1 MVKKL
6 GRSPQPTSGESGSC
20 REAGEKP
27 VVGKDVLPLGD
38 QVEQLARSA
47 QQQFPLRAAELL
59 RRDGAQEAVAGRAG
73 MALLDLLAAQGQ
85 RGTLR
90 SQPSQKAPD
99 RAVVQTSGVGDIV
112 VGVWGR
118 LVLGR

>member
-6 GRSPQPTSGESGSC
+6 GRSPQPTSSESGSC
-20 REAGEKP
+20 REAGEEA
-27 VVGKDVLPLGD
+27 VVGKEVLPLGG
-38 QVEQLARSA
+38 QVEQLAGSA

-59 RRDGAQEAVAGRAG
+59 RCHSAEEAVAGRAG

-112 VGVWGR
+112 VGIWGR